1 MPITLRQLRGF
12 LAGAASGSFT
22 AGATKLGLTQP
33 GFSLLI
39 RQLEAELGV
48 RLFDRTTRRSELTS
62 AGEEFRAKIERVLK
76 DLDEICRDMRD
87 LADQRRGHVT
97 VGAIASATSG
107 LLPQALKWL
116 GQHYGGILITIR
128 EDDALPLVECVL
140 TGEVDFAV
148 GPLVTPHELISF
160 TQILDDPLICVFP
173 ENDPVLEAAVL
184 TWRLISQRPYIA
196 IMRQSSVHHVVRHAL
211 NIAKVELDTVYEV
224 KTVPAAI
231 SLVKAG
237 LGFAIMPDLSLEN
250 VAIDGLVRR
259 EIVDPPA
266 LRSVGI
272 LTKKYKSLTPAADT
286 VVQALTQVAHDRSAN
301 APVPTHGIQQRKSGT

>member
-140 TGEVDFAV
+140 AGEVDFAV

-160 TQILDDPLICVFP
+160 TPILDDPLICVFP

-266 LRSVGI
+266 LRTVGI

-301 APVPTHGIQQRKSGT
+301 APVPTHGIQQRKSGS